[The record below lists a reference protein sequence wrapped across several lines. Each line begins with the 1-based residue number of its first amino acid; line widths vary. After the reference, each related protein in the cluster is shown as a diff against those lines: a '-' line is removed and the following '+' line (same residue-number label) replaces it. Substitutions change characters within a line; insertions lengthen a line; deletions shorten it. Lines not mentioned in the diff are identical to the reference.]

1 MEGNTAI
8 PTRSRAVPS
17 EQRNL
22 TIVVPAF
29 NEEHEIAA
37 ALKTVV
43 RTADRHLQDYEIIVV
58 DDGSRDR
65 TGQIADVAATEN
77 PRIHVV
83 HQPQNRGVGAA
94 YLIGLARA
102 RFDAITVIPGDNVFS
117 EIGVDRVFAA
127 VGSAPLIVSYREN
140 MELRKPLRRWLSLL
154 CTVLMRC
161 ITGLRIRDA
170 HSMFVFPVE
179 LARTLPIQ
187 PGYGY
192 HIESLG
198 RLLTLC
204 PSFLEIP
211 VTLNPRPDS
220 SSGVMRTRV
229 IALLGITML
238 RLAVW
243 RARWLLREQTSRSVH
258 EQTVEP

>member
-1 MEGNTAI
+1 
-8 PTRSRAVPS
+8 
-17 EQRNL
+17 
-22 TIVVPAF
+22 
-29 NEEHEIAA
+29 
-37 ALKTVV
+37 
-43 RTADRHLQDYEIIVV
+43 
-58 DDGSRDR
+58 
-65 TGQIADVAATEN
+65 
-77 PRIHVV
+77 
-83 HQPQNRGVGAA
+83 
-94 YLIGLARA
+94 
-102 RFDAITVIPGDNVFS
+102 
-117 EIGVDRVFAA
+117 
-127 VGSAPLIVSYREN
+127 
-140 MELRKPLRRWLSLL
+140 
-154 CTVLMRC
+154 
-161 ITGLRIRDA
+161 
-170 HSMFVFPVE
+170 MFVFPVE

-243 RARWLLREQTSRSVH
+243 RGRWLLREQTSRSVH